1 VQFEAR
7 IMIDWIRHFKYYLVA
22 AAVLLVLV
30 GARTIRNWSHEVAV
44 AEAHIGSLNLQIAAS
59 GLVESES
66 TDLAFVGGGRIVK
79 LYVKEGDTVTESDLL
94 ARLAPVEAA
103 PNLVDI
109 ADVIKAPYD
118 GHVVTIYQ
126 RAGSVVGP
134 GQPVLRLV
142 SSLSSWVVA
151 FVESEDAVHLQRGQK
166 LSCRAGGYL
175 SQAWNLTVEEI
186 GKEAVTRADLPGS
199 AAQVRVRC
207 SVDDPGFPLPP
218 GTEVDV
224 DGNILLAGH
233 GVLVPT
239 AAVVHEG
246 SQDWVWTVEDNKV
259 RRRPV
264 EVGPNNFDLIQIR
277 SGVRPTDLVV
287 VNGKEGLEEGQR
299 VTAQPVPPMDQATAR
314 GD

>member
-1 VQFEAR
+1 
-7 IMIDWIRHFKYYLVA
+7 MIDWIRHFKYYLVA
-22 AAVLLVLV
+22 AAVLLILV
-30 GARTIRNWSHEVAV
+30 ATRTVCKWSHEVAV

-79 LYVKEGDTVTESDLL
+79 LYVEEGETVTGSDLL

-109 ADVIKAPYD
+109 ADVMKAPYD

-142 SSLSSWVVA
+142 SSLSPWVVA
-151 FVESEDAVHLQRGQK
+151 FVESEDAVYLRPGQK
-166 LSCRAGGYL
+166 LRCRAGGYL
-175 SQAWNLTVEEI
+175 SQAWNLTVERI
-186 GKEAVTRADLPGS
+186 GKEAVARPDLPGS
-199 AAQVRVRC
+199 AAQVRVKC
-207 SVDDPGFPLPP
+207 SVDNPAFPLPP

-224 DGNILLAGH
+224 DGNISLVHH
-233 GVLVPT
+233 GVLIPT

-246 SQDWVWTVEDNKV
+246 PRDWVWTVEDNKV
-259 RRRPV
+259 HRHLV

-277 SGVRPTDLVV
+277 SGVKPTDVVV
-287 VNGKEGLEEGQR
+287 VNGKEGLEKGQR
-299 VTAQPVPPMDQATAR
+299 VTVQPMPGMDEAAEG